1 MVLATLSPAI
11 LAVLSGLFFAL
22 SSIYTRWGLER
33 SNTGAAVLVT
43 ALANVLVFWPLF
55 LIFAPFSSLSS
66 WSVLVFVAAGA
77 TGPFLGRLLLFNGL
91 ERVGVA
97 VATPLYNIQVLFAAI
112 GGVIFFDEALTPFVG
127 LGTVVL
133 LGGVALLSLGTSGGN
148 KDRPRRLTD
157 LVYPLAS
164 GFFFAV
170 SFIIRK
176 WGLDLTPEVF
186 LGLAVMASTSFFSA
200 VVVGPIQGR
209 SLNIPRG
216 HPLFMFV
223 VAGLLTNVAQL
234 FSLTAIFQG
243 DLVVVIPLQNTQPL
257 FALILSALFLRRLEH
272 VTPAV
277 TFGAALVVVGAILVN
292 F

>member
-1 MVLATLSPAI
+1 MGV
-11 LAVLSGLFFAL
+11 
-22 SSIYTRWGLER
+22 SI
-33 SNTGAAVLVT
+33 
-43 ALANVLVFWPLF
+43 
-55 LIFAPFSSLSS
+55 
-66 WSVLVFVAAGA
+66 
-77 TGPFLGRLLLFNGL
+77 
-91 ERVGVA
+91 
-97 VATPLYNIQVLFAAI
+97 ATPLYNVQVLFAAI
-112 GGVIFFDEALTPFVG
+112 GGVLFFDEALTPFVG

-133 LGGVALLSLGTSGGN
+133 LGGVALLSLDTSGGS
-148 KDRPRRLTD
+148 KDRRRLSD
-157 LVYPLAS
+157 LMYPLAS

-209 SLNIPRG
+209 ALNIPRG

-234 FSLTAIFQG
+234 FSLTAILQG

-257 FALILSALFLRRLEH
+257 FALLLSALFLRRLER
-272 VTPAV
+272 VTTPV
-277 TFGAALVVVGAILVN
+277 TIGAALVVAGAILVN